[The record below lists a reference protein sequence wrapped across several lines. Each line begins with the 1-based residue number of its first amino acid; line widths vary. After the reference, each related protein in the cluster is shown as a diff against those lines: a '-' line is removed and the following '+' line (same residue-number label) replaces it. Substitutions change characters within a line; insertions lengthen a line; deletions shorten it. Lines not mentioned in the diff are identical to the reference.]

1 MQSLLLRVNS
11 RYRTPTDTSW
21 SFSYNLVNSEAVSSV
36 KAISLLSFSMC
47 RLFTNIDE
55 YNNTIALSMNGA
67 FVTTFNIKPGQ
78 YTAESLLAEMQK
90 AFGPSITVAFENNRY
105 VFTNLVGNN
114 VEIVSA
120 ESTIGPYIGFIN
132 DVLLPWPVDAP
143 VSLPYPPQLQG
154 PTEIFIQSSLI
165 AQGSCLDNV
174 VTTGGYIP
182 LVSIV
187 SCADVAYGYCINHK
201 AREEAQMRLTNNGMP
216 LQLRFLRIDL
226 CDRFGNP
233 LTSIPA
239 NCYAD
244 LLFKVEFE

>member
-11 RYRTPTDTSW
+11 KYRTLSDTPW

-55 YNNTIALSMNGA
+55 YNNKLATAIDG
-67 FVTTFNIKPGQ
+67 NIVNVYVVKPGQ
-78 YTAESLLAEMQK
+78 YTAESLVVAMQT
-90 AFGPSITVAFENNRY
+90 AFGTQILVSFKNDRFIFASTIAVNLTLVA
-105 VFTNLVGNN
+105 
-114 VEIVSA
+114 A
-120 ESTIGPYIGFIN
+120 ESTIGPYIGFTT
-132 DVLLPWPVDAP
+132 DVKLLPTLEAP
-143 VSLPYPPQLQG
+143 LPHQPQLQG
-154 PTEIFIQSSLI
+154 PCEIFVQSSLI
-165 AQGSCLDNV
+165 AQNSCLDNV
-174 VTTGGYIP
+174 ITTGGYIP

-201 AREEAQMRLTNNGMP
+201 AREEAQMRLTNSGMP

>member
-55 YNNTIALSMNGA
+55 YNNTIAFSLNGG
-67 FVTTFNIKPGQ
+67 FVTSFNIKPGQ
-78 YTAESLLAEMQK
+78 YTAESLGAEMQK
-90 AFGPSITVAFENNRY
+90 EIGPSITVAFENDRY
-105 VFTNLVGNN
+105 VFTSLVGENIAIN
-114 VEIVSA
+114 SA
-120 ESTIGPYIGFIN
+120 KSTIGPYIGLIN
-132 DVLLPWPVDAP
+132 DVLLPWENVVA
-143 VSLPYPPQLQG
+143 LPYPPQLQG
-154 PTEIFIQSSLI
+154 PSEIFVQSSLI

-174 VTTGGYIP
+174 VATGGYIP

-244 LLFKVEFE
+244 LLFKVEFD

>member
-1 MQSLLLRVNS
+1 M
-11 RYRTPTDTSW
+11 
-21 SFSYNLVNSEAVSSV
+21 
-36 KAISLLSFSMC
+36 
-47 RLFTNIDE
+47 
-55 YNNTIALSMNGA
+55 
-67 FVTTFNIKPGQ
+67 TTFNIKPGQ
-78 YTAESLLAEMQK
+78 YTAESLAAEMQRT
-90 AFGPSITVAFENNRY
+90 FGSSFIVTFENDRF
-105 VFTNLVGNN
+105 VFTNLVGPDLAL
-114 VEIVSA
+114 VSA
-120 ESTIGPYIGFIN
+120 ESTIGPYIGFVN
-132 DVLLPWPVDAP
+132 DVPLPFYLVAP
-143 VSLPYPPQLQG
+143 VSLPFPPQLQG
-154 PTEIFIQSSLI
+154 PSEIFIQSSLI

-187 SCADVAYGYCINHK
+187 SCADVAYGYCINYK